1 MKKRTLSEMPSTYC
15 HTSNLD
21 IPSLKVNIT
30 ETSIFSF
37 SITKNAI
44 SESQKVNAL
53 LGRLSSH
60 QTTTGRRIHSD
71 GEPLEVR
78 PSQTSQLS
86 ASLDRIINTTWEN
99 TDQDQGLDL
108 QEMMNN
114 DSQEVELFRTGDLVD
129 SL

>member
-1 MKKRTLSEMPSTYC
+1 M
-15 HTSNLD
+15 
-21 IPSLKVNIT
+21 
-30 ETSIFSF
+30 
-37 SITKNAI
+37 
-44 SESQKVNAL
+44 
-53 LGRLSSH
+53 GRLSSH
-60 QTTTGRRIHSD
+60 QTTNGRRIHSD

-99 TDQDQGLDL
+99 TDQDQGIDL
-108 QEMMNN
+108 QKMMNN